1 SDNGPSVA
9 RVTIQTADWQ
19 DCGIGIVVAQR
30 PLTLLVP
37 SHLIELVEQ
46 GQSPSIQ
53 VNGIAYEDPKILPT
67 PALQRDYLSV
77 LRFPKRRQRDLSSA
91 HLPKRNVP
99 LVPGQ
104 SVSLQRLPS
113 EASASGTVIDV
124 REQGDGSSIITDIKV
139 AKGDS
144 GSPLLVSGKL
154 AAVCQGMIHNEGA
167 VAVPLSDGSLVE
179 LRKLRRRYRT
189 NIVSM
194 LISALLV
201 VTLALGGFAIYSAN
215 SFTLASTEVPEDGS
229 LVTAFNAQRLTLRSS
244 WTRSFRTPIQASLAF
259 SADSLGDPN
268 RVAVGTL
275 YQEGLN
281 GQLIVLDSLGR
292 DLWSYEIPF
301 GECIYS
307 SSIETYDGFFPII
320 IYPADLNLDGKN
332 ELLVVFVHDHFY
344 PCKLVVFSLT
354 GEVLAEYWHPGY

>member
-1 SDNGPSVA
+1 MQRRNKADNGLSVA
-9 RVTIQTADWQ
+9 GVTIQATDWQ
-19 DCGIGIVVAQR
+19 DSGIGIVIAQR

-46 GQSPSIQ
+46 GKSHNIQ
-53 VNGIAYEDPKILPT
+53 VNGISYEDPKILPT

-77 LRFPKRRQRDLSSA
+77 LQFPKRRQRDLSSA

-99 LVPGQ
+99 LAPGQ

-113 EASASGTVIDV
+113 ETSASGTVIDV
-124 REQGDGSSIITDIKV
+124 REQGDGSSIITDNKV

-179 LRKLRRRYRT
+179 LRKLRRRYRV

-201 VTLALGGFAIYSAN
+201 VILALGSFALYSAN
-215 SFTLASTEVPEDGS
+215 SFTLASIEVPEDGS
-229 LVTAFNAQRLTLRSS
+229 LVTAFNAQRITLRSS
-244 WTRSFRTPIQASLAF
+244 WTRSFRTPIQTSRAF
-259 SADSLGDPN
+259 SADSVGDAN

-320 IYPADLNLDGKN
+320 IYPADLNLDGRN
-332 ELLVVFVHDHFY
+332 ELLVVFVHGYFY
-344 PCKLVVFSLT
+344 PCKLV
-354 GEVLAEYWHPGY
+354 